1 MWTIGWRRN
10 ISINHLQYLWKSM
23 VDKDP
28 KSCLLQFMH
37 GYLSFVSLYSICLW
51 SSPKVFFFFSS
62 SFRFH
67 NWYILQW
74 ASLTYNACVKFWKK
88 FRKKHKSF
96 LRYSVRLTVN
106 LAWWVLSKPILKFI
120 SSTKCFITLPVG
132 MRSKLDFAGA
142 MNVHFI
148 LMHPGYIYWVW

>member
-1 MWTIGWRRN
+1 MDDWLKTQHFDQSS
-10 ISINHLQYLWKSM
+10 SIFVEVHGGQGPQVMFIAIYAWIFKFCFFIFNLPLEQ
-23 VDKDP
+23 P
-28 KSCLLQFMH
+28 KS
-37 GYLSFVSLYSICLW
+37 V
-51 SSPKVFFFFSS
+51 FFFSS